1 MQQDRNNSRRPSS
14 SIQQNS
20 ARRQGKSRKAYDW
33 TQDRRPSNQNRRRT
47 QGYQEQ
53 TLDFSGGNVTFENH
67 SSGYA
72 DNSIQFPQQT
82 ARRPNNQNQSRR
94 QGQQRSQRPRQN
106 TTAYPTNGSRPR
118 NGQRPQNVQSARR
131 PQSGGRYRP
140 TEANLRSPARREG
153 RKKRRLTRAAV
164 RRRRAI
170 RRLTALALLL
180 CVIGVGVYLT
190 VTMLFKIN
198 TLEVAVDGE
207 VVQEVG
213 GYSSAEILQARGV
226 HAEENIFSFDPAE
239 KAAALEKQFPLLE
252 NIRVE
257 RDYPGTVVVRVTEAQ
272 PAWAMQTSSGWL
284 TLSGGLKILEKDSA
298 QPAGLP
304 TLYGGE
310 PVSAEPGEQ
319 LTFAAEPKAD
329 STPDSAADSSA
340 SGTVEEEADQR
351 LESLN
356 TLLAALDA
364 AGMSAD
370 VTRIEFADVDEMA
383 FLYQD
388 RISVW
393 LGTLNELEYKLKL
406 AKHVLLNEDGK
417 GCAATDTGKL
427 DFTHISMSST
437 RKFTF
442 AQGEPELP
450 SGYIVPEPVEETP
463 AEEGVTGETADGTA
477 DAPTQ
482 IILGK
487 GFEVAADAEH
497 FAFSIDGKHI
507 AIDGGNNP
515 ISGDNYNISRTA
527 SDKSLFELTNGASLK
542 LTHLDIYGNADAHLA
557 EVACIFVRA
566 SCKLTLGNGFELYSG
581 NGNESG
587 RQVHRR
593 CGPDPRVL

>member
-1 MQQDRNNSRRPSS
+1 MQQDRNNSRRPSN

-33 TQDRRPSNQNRRRT
+33 TQDRRPSNQTRRRT

-94 QGQQRSQRPRQN
+94 HGQQRSQRPRQN

-198 TLEVAVDGE
+198 TLQVAVDGE

-213 GYSSAEILQARGV
+213 GYSSAEILQALGV

-257 RDYPGTVVVRVTEAQ
+257 RDYPNTVVVRTNAATAVY
-272 PAWAMQTSSGWL
+272 AMQTSGGWL
-284 TLSGGLKILEKDSA
+284 SLSAGLKILDKDSA
-298 QPAGLP
+298 QPDLII
-304 TLYGGE
+304 LCGGE
-310 PVSAEPGEQ
+310 PVSTTPGTQLEFETEPSGASSGS
-319 LTFAAEPKAD
+319 AA
-329 STPDSAADSSA
+329 SDSAASS
-340 SGTVEEEADQR
+340 EAGPPTDKR

-356 TLLAALDA
+356 TLLTALDSSEL
-364 AGMSAD
+364 GAD
-370 VTRIEFADVDEMA
+370 VTRIEFEDPEQMA
-383 FLYQD
+383 FLYQG
-388 RISVW
+388 RISVL
-393 LGTLNELEYKLKL
+393 LGTLNELDYKLRL
-406 AKHVLLNEDGK
+406 AKYVLLNEDGK
-417 GCAATDTGKL
+417 GCSPTDTGML
-427 DFTHISMSST
+427 DLSHLSASSS
-437 RKFTF
+437 RKFRF
-442 AQGEPELP
+442 AQGEPTLP
-450 SGYIVPEPVEETP
+450 SGWTAPEEPAAPAEAEAESQPEEASGTEPDTEGAEAAP
-463 AEEGVTGETADGTA
+463 AEEPTA
-477 DAPTQ
+477 
-482 IILGK
+482 
-487 GFEVAADAEH
+487 AAAE
-497 FAFSIDGKHI
+497 
-507 AIDGGNNP
+507 
-515 ISGDNYNISRTA
+515 
-527 SDKSLFELTNGASLK
+527 
-542 LTHLDIYGNADAHLA
+542 
-557 EVACIFVRA
+557 
-566 SCKLTLGNGFELYSG
+566 
-581 NGNESG
+581 
-587 RQVHRR
+587 QQ
-593 CGPDPRVL
+593 

>member
-1 MQQDRNNSRRPSS
+1 MQQDRNKSRRPSS

-20 ARRQGKSRKAYDW
+20 ARRQGKPRKAYDW

-118 NGQRPQNVQSARR
+118 NGQRPQS
-131 PQSGGRYRP
+131 SGRYRP

-213 GYSSAEILQARGV
+213 GYSSAEILQALGV

-257 RDYPGTVVVRVTEAQ
+257 RDYPNTVVVRTNAAAAVY
-272 PAWAMQTSSGWL
+272 AMQTSGGWL
-284 TLSGGLKILEKDSA
+284 SLSAGLKILDQDSA
-298 QPAGLP
+298 QPDLII
-304 TLYGGE
+304 LCGGE
-310 PVSAEPGEQ
+310 PVSTTPGTQ
-319 LTFAAEPKAD
+319 LEFETGPSGPSSGSAA
-329 STPDSAADSSA
+329 SDSAASS
-340 SGTVEEEADQR
+340 EAGPPTDKR

-356 TLLAALDA
+356 TLLTALDSSEL
-364 AGMSAD
+364 GAD
-370 VTRIEFADVDEMA
+370 VTRIEFEDPEQMA
-383 FLYQD
+383 FLYQG
-388 RISVW
+388 RISVL
-393 LGTLNELEYKLKL
+393 LGTLNELDYKLRL
-406 AKHVLLNEDGK
+406 AKYVLLNEDGK
-417 GCAATDTGKL
+417 GCSPTDTGML
-427 DFTHISMSST
+427 DLSHLSASSS
-437 RKFTF
+437 RKFRF
-442 AQGEPELP
+442 AQGEPTLP
-450 SGYIVPEPVEETP
+450 SGWTAPEEPAAP
-463 AEEGVTGETADGTA
+463 AEAEAENQPEEVSGTEPDTEGAEAAPAEDPTA
-477 DAPTQ
+477 
-482 IILGK
+482 
-487 GFEVAADAEH
+487 AAAE
-497 FAFSIDGKHI
+497 
-507 AIDGGNNP
+507 
-515 ISGDNYNISRTA
+515 
-527 SDKSLFELTNGASLK
+527 
-542 LTHLDIYGNADAHLA
+542 
-557 EVACIFVRA
+557 
-566 SCKLTLGNGFELYSG
+566 
-581 NGNESG
+581 
-587 RQVHRR
+587 QQ
-593 CGPDPRVL
+593 

>member
-20 ARRQGKSRKAYDW
+20 ARRQGKPRKAYDW

-53 TLDFSGGNVTFENH
+53 TLDFSGGNVTFENR

-213 GYSSAEILQARGV
+213 GYSSAEILQALGV

-257 RDYPGTVVVRVTEAQ
+257 RDYPNTVVVRTNAATAVY
-272 PAWAMQTSSGWL
+272 AMQTSSGWL
-284 TLSGGLKILEKDSA
+284 SLSAGLKILDKDSA
-298 QPAGLP
+298 QPNLII
-304 TLYGGE
+304 LCGGE
-310 PVSAEPGEQ
+310 PVSTTPGTQ
-319 LTFAAEPKAD
+319 LEFETGPSGPSSGSAA
-329 STPDSAADSSA
+329 SDSAASS
-340 SGTVEEEADQR
+340 EAGPPTDKR
-351 LESLN
+351 IESLN
-356 TLLAALDA
+356 TLLTALDSSEL
-364 AGMSAD
+364 GAD
-370 VTRIEFADVDEMA
+370 VTRIEFEDPEQMA
-383 FLYQD
+383 FLYQG
-388 RISVW
+388 RISVL
-393 LGTLNELEYKLKL
+393 LGTLNELDYKLRL
-406 AKHVLLNEDGK
+406 AKYVLLNEDGK
-417 GCAATDTGKL
+417 GCSPTDTGML
-427 DFTHISMSST
+427 DLSHLSASSS
-437 RKFTF
+437 RKFRF
-442 AQGEPELP
+442 AQGEPTLP
-450 SGYIVPEPVEETP
+450 SGWTAPEEPAAP
-463 AEEGVTGETADGTA
+463 AEAEAENQPEEASGTEPNTEGAEAAPAEDPTA
-477 DAPTQ
+477 
-482 IILGK
+482 
-487 GFEVAADAEH
+487 AAAE
-497 FAFSIDGKHI
+497 
-507 AIDGGNNP
+507 
-515 ISGDNYNISRTA
+515 
-527 SDKSLFELTNGASLK
+527 
-542 LTHLDIYGNADAHLA
+542 
-557 EVACIFVRA
+557 
-566 SCKLTLGNGFELYSG
+566 
-581 NGNESG
+581 
-587 RQVHRR
+587 QQ
-593 CGPDPRVL
+593 

>member
-20 ARRQGKSRKAYDW
+20 AQRKEKPRKAYDW

-131 PQSGGRYRP
+131 PQSSGRYRP

-213 GYSSAEILQARGV
+213 GYSSAEILQALGV

-257 RDYPGTVVVRVTEAQ
+257 RDYPNTVVVRTNAAAAVY
-272 PAWAMQTSSGWL
+272 AMQTSGGWL
-284 TLSGGLKILEKDSA
+284 SLSAGLKILDKDSA
-298 QPAGLP
+298 QPDLII
-304 TLYGGE
+304 LCGGE
-310 PVSAEPGEQ
+310 PVSTTPGTQ
-319 LTFAAEPKAD
+319 LEFETGPSGPSSGSAA
-329 STPDSAADSSA
+329 SDSAASSEV
-340 SGTVEEEADQR
+340 GPPTDKR

-356 TLLAALDA
+356 TLLTALDSSEL
-364 AGMSAD
+364 GAD
-370 VTRIEFADVDEMA
+370 VTRIEFEDPEQMA
-383 FLYQD
+383 FLYQG
-388 RISVW
+388 RISVL
-393 LGTLNELEYKLKL
+393 LGTLNELDYKLRL
-406 AKHVLLNEDGK
+406 AKYVLLNEDGK
-417 GCAATDTGKL
+417 GCSPTDTGML
-427 DFTHISMSST
+427 DLSHLSASSS
-437 RKFTF
+437 RKFRF
-442 AQGEPELP
+442 AQGEPTLP
-450 SGYIVPEPVEETP
+450 SGWTAPEEPAAP
-463 AEEGVTGETADGTA
+463 AEAEAESQPEEVSGTEPDTEGAEAAPAEDPTA
-477 DAPTQ
+477 
-482 IILGK
+482 
-487 GFEVAADAEH
+487 AAAE
-497 FAFSIDGKHI
+497 
-507 AIDGGNNP
+507 
-515 ISGDNYNISRTA
+515 
-527 SDKSLFELTNGASLK
+527 
-542 LTHLDIYGNADAHLA
+542 
-557 EVACIFVRA
+557 
-566 SCKLTLGNGFELYSG
+566 
-581 NGNESG
+581 
-587 RQVHRR
+587 QQ
-593 CGPDPRVL
+593 

>member
-1 MQQDRNNSRRPSS
+1 MQQDRNKSRRPSS

-20 ARRQGKSRKAYDW
+20 AQRKGKPRKAYDW

-94 QGQQRSQRPRQN
+94 QGQQRSRRPRQN

-131 PQSGGRYRP
+131 PQNGGRYRP

-213 GYSSAEILQARGV
+213 GYSSAEILQALGV

-257 RDYPGTVVVRVTEAQ
+257 RDYPNTVVVRTNAATAVY
-272 PAWAMQTSSGWL
+272 AMQTSGGWL
-284 TLSGGLKILEKDSA
+284 SLSAGLKILDQDSA
-298 QPAGLP
+298 QPDLII
-304 TLYGGE
+304 LCGGE
-310 PVSAEPGEQ
+310 PVSATPGTQ
-319 LTFAAEPKAD
+319 LEFETGPSGPSSGSAA
-329 STPDSAADSSA
+329 SDSAASS
-340 SGTVEEEADQR
+340 EAGPPTDKR

-356 TLLAALDA
+356 TLLTALDSSEL
-364 AGMSAD
+364 GAD
-370 VTRIEFADVDEMA
+370 VTRIEFEDPEQMA
-383 FLYQD
+383 FLYQG
-388 RISVW
+388 RISVL
-393 LGTLNELEYKLKL
+393 LGTLNELDYKLRL
-406 AKHVLLNEDGK
+406 AKYVLLNEDGK
-417 GCAATDTGKL
+417 GCSPTDTGML
-427 DFTHISMSST
+427 DLSHLSASSS
-437 RKFTF
+437 RKFRF
-442 AQGEPELP
+442 AQGEPTLP
-450 SGYIVPEPVEETP
+450 SGWTAPEEPAAP
-463 AEEGVTGETADGTA
+463 AE
-477 DAPTQ
+477 
-482 IILGK
+482 
-487 GFEVAADAEH
+487 
-497 FAFSIDGKHI
+497 
-507 AIDGGNNP
+507 
-515 ISGDNYNISRTA
+515 
-527 SDKSLFELTNGASLK
+527 
-542 LTHLDIYGNADAHLA
+542 A
-557 EVACIFVRA
+557 EVENQPEEA
-566 SCKLTLGNGFELYSG
+566 SGTE
-581 NGNESG
+581 
-587 RQVHRR
+587 
-593 CGPDPRVL
+593 PDTEGAEAAPAEDPTAAAAEQQ

>member
-1 MQQDRNNSRRPSS
+1 MQQDRNNSRRTSS

-20 ARRQGKSRKAYDW
+20 AQRKGKPRKAYDW

-213 GYSSAEILQARGV
+213 GYSSAEILQALGV

-252 NIRVE
+252 NIQVE
-257 RDYPGTVVVRVTEAQ
+257 RDYPNTVVVRTNAATAVY
-272 PAWAMQTSSGWL
+272 AMQTSGGWL
-284 TLSGGLKILEKDSA
+284 SLSAGLKILDQDSA
-298 QPAGLP
+298 QPDLIV
-304 TLYGGE
+304 LCGGE
-310 PVSAEPGEQ
+310 PVSTTPGTQ
-319 LTFAAEPKAD
+319 LEFETGPSGPSSGSAA
-329 STPDSAADSSA
+329 SDSAASS
-340 SGTVEEEADQR
+340 EAGPPTDKR

-356 TLLAALDA
+356 TLLTALDSSEL
-364 AGMSAD
+364 GAD
-370 VTRIEFADVDEMA
+370 VTRIEFEDPEQMA
-383 FLYQD
+383 FLYQG
-388 RISVW
+388 RISVL
-393 LGTLNELEYKLKL
+393 LGTLNELDYKLRL
-406 AKHVLLNEDGK
+406 AKYVLLNEDGK
-417 GCAATDTGKL
+417 GCSPTDTGML
-427 DFTHISMSST
+427 DLSHLSASSS
-437 RKFTF
+437 RKFRF
-442 AQGEPELP
+442 AQGEPTLP
-450 SGYIVPEPVEETP
+450 SGWTAPEEPAAP
-463 AEEGVTGETADGTA
+463 AEIEAESQPEEVSGTEPDTEGAEAAPAEDPTA
-477 DAPTQ
+477 
-482 IILGK
+482 
-487 GFEVAADAEH
+487 AAAE
-497 FAFSIDGKHI
+497 
-507 AIDGGNNP
+507 
-515 ISGDNYNISRTA
+515 
-527 SDKSLFELTNGASLK
+527 
-542 LTHLDIYGNADAHLA
+542 
-557 EVACIFVRA
+557 
-566 SCKLTLGNGFELYSG
+566 
-581 NGNESG
+581 
-587 RQVHRR
+587 QQ
-593 CGPDPRVL
+593 

>member
-1 MQQDRNNSRRPSS
+1 MQQDRNKSRRPSS

-20 ARRQGKSRKAYDW
+20 AQRKGKPRKAYDW
-33 TQDRRPSNQNRRRT
+33 TQDRRPSNQDRRRT

-82 ARRPNNQNQSRR
+82 ARRPNNQNQSCR

-213 GYSSAEILQARGV
+213 GYSSAEILQALGV

-257 RDYPGTVVVRVTEAQ
+257 RDYPNTVVVRTNAATAVY
-272 PAWAMQTSSGWL
+272 AMQTSSGWL
-284 TLSGGLKILEKDSA
+284 SLSAGLKILDQDSA
-298 QPAGLP
+298 QPDLII
-304 TLYGGE
+304 LCGGE
-310 PVSAEPGEQ
+310 PVSTTPGTQ
-319 LTFAAEPKAD
+319 LEFETGPSGPSSGSAA
-329 STPDSAADSSA
+329 SDSAASS
-340 SGTVEEEADQR
+340 EAGPPMDKR

-356 TLLAALDA
+356 TLLTALDSSEL
-364 AGMSAD
+364 GAD
-370 VTRIEFADVDEMA
+370 VTRIEFEDPEQMA
-383 FLYQD
+383 FLYQG
-388 RISVW
+388 RISVL
-393 LGTLNELEYKLKL
+393 LGTLNELDYKLRL
-406 AKHVLLNEDGK
+406 AKYVLLNEDGK
-417 GCAATDTGKL
+417 GCSPTDTGML
-427 DFTHISMSST
+427 DLSHLSASSS
-437 RKFTF
+437 RKFRF
-442 AQGEPELP
+442 AQGEPTLP
-450 SGYIVPEPVEETP
+450 SGWTAPEEPAAP
-463 AEEGVTGETADGTA
+463 AEAEAENQPEEAPGTEPDTEGAEAAPAEDPTA
-477 DAPTQ
+477 
-482 IILGK
+482 
-487 GFEVAADAEH
+487 AAAE
-497 FAFSIDGKHI
+497 
-507 AIDGGNNP
+507 
-515 ISGDNYNISRTA
+515 
-527 SDKSLFELTNGASLK
+527 
-542 LTHLDIYGNADAHLA
+542 
-557 EVACIFVRA
+557 
-566 SCKLTLGNGFELYSG
+566 
-581 NGNESG
+581 
-587 RQVHRR
+587 QQ
-593 CGPDPRVL
+593 

>member
-1 MQQDRNNSRRPSS
+1 MQQDRNKSRRPSS
-14 SIQQNS
+14 SIRQNS
-20 ARRQGKSRKAYDW
+20 ARRQGKPRKAYDW
-33 TQDRRPSNQNRRRT
+33 TQDRRPSNQDRRRT

-118 NGQRPQNVQSARR
+118 NGQRPQNVQSTRR

-198 TLEVAVDGE
+198 TLEVTVDGE

-213 GYSSAEILQARGV
+213 GYSSAEILQALGV

-257 RDYPGTVVVRVTEAQ
+257 RDYPNTVVVRTNAAAAVY
-272 PAWAMQTSSGWL
+272 AMQTSGGWL
-284 TLSGGLKILEKDSA
+284 SLSAGLKILDKDSA
-298 QPAGLP
+298 QPDLII
-304 TLYGGE
+304 LCGGE
-310 PVSAEPGEQ
+310 PVSTTPGTQ
-319 LTFAAEPKAD
+319 LEFETGPSGPSSGSAA
-329 STPDSAADSSA
+329 SDSAASS
-340 SGTVEEEADQR
+340 EAGPPTDKR

-356 TLLAALDA
+356 TLLTALDSSEL
-364 AGMSAD
+364 GAD
-370 VTRIEFADVDEMA
+370 VTRIEFEDPEQMA
-383 FLYQD
+383 FLYQG
-388 RISVW
+388 RISVL
-393 LGTLNELEYKLKL
+393 LGTLNELDYKLRL
-406 AKHVLLNEDGK
+406 AKYVLLNEDGK
-417 GCAATDTGKL
+417 GCSPTDTGML
-427 DFTHISMSST
+427 DLSHLSASSS
-437 RKFTF
+437 RKFRF
-442 AQGEPELP
+442 AQGEPTLP
-450 SGYIVPEPVEETP
+450 SGWTAPEEPAAP
-463 AEEGVTGETADGTA
+463 AEAEAESQPEEAPGTEPDTEGAEAAPAEDPTA
-477 DAPTQ
+477 
-482 IILGK
+482 
-487 GFEVAADAEH
+487 AAAE
-497 FAFSIDGKHI
+497 
-507 AIDGGNNP
+507 
-515 ISGDNYNISRTA
+515 
-527 SDKSLFELTNGASLK
+527 
-542 LTHLDIYGNADAHLA
+542 
-557 EVACIFVRA
+557 
-566 SCKLTLGNGFELYSG
+566 
-581 NGNESG
+581 
-587 RQVHRR
+587 QQ
-593 CGPDPRVL
+593 

>member
-1 MQQDRNNSRRPSS
+1 MQQDRNKSRRPSS

-33 TQDRRPSNQNRRRT
+33 TQDRRPSNQDRRRT

-82 ARRPNNQNQSRR
+82 ARRPDNQNQSRR

-106 TTAYPTNGSRPR
+106 MTAYPTNGSRPR
-118 NGQRPQNVQSARR
+118 NGQRPQNVQSTRR

-213 GYSSAEILQARGV
+213 GYSSAEILQALGV

-257 RDYPGTVVVRVTEAQ
+257 RDYPNTVVVRTNAATAVY
-272 PAWAMQTSSGWL
+272 AMQTSGGWL
-284 TLSGGLKILEKDSA
+284 SLSAGLKILDKDSA
-298 QPAGLP
+298 QPDLII
-304 TLYGGE
+304 LCGGE
-310 PVSAEPGEQ
+310 PVSTTPGTQ
-319 LTFAAEPKAD
+319 LEFETGPSGPSSGSAA
-329 STPDSAADSSA
+329 SDSAASS
-340 SGTVEEEADQR
+340 EAGPPTDKR

-356 TLLAALDA
+356 TLLTALDSSEL
-364 AGMSAD
+364 GAD
-370 VTRIEFADVDEMA
+370 VTRIEFEDPEQMA
-383 FLYQD
+383 FLYQG
-388 RISVW
+388 RISVL
-393 LGTLNELEYKLKL
+393 LGTLNELDYKLRL
-406 AKHVLLNEDGK
+406 AKYVLLNEDGK
-417 GCAATDTGKL
+417 GCSPTDTGML
-427 DFTHISMSST
+427 DLSHLSASSS
-437 RKFTF
+437 RKFRF
-442 AQGEPELP
+442 AQGEPTLP
-450 SGYIVPEPVEETP
+450 SGWTAPEEPAAP
-463 AEEGVTGETADGTA
+463 AE
-477 DAPTQ
+477 
-482 IILGK
+482 
-487 GFEVAADAEH
+487 AE
-497 FAFSIDGKHI
+497 AESQ
-507 AIDGGNNP
+507 P
-515 ISGDNYNISRTA
+515 EEA
-527 SDKSLFELTNGASLK
+527 SDTEPDTEGAE
-542 LTHLDIYGNADAHLA
+542 AAPA
-557 EVACIFVRA
+557 E
-566 SCKLTLGNGFELYSG
+566 
-581 NGNESG
+581 
-587 RQVHRR
+587 
-593 CGPDPRVL
+593 DPTAAAAEQQ

>member
-1 MQQDRNNSRRPSS
+1 MPQNDRNSRNRKRRRAYDQARDDRRGGQSTQRRSSAGVGSDLGYSGYAGYSSGGHPITNPNYDPDAPRPSRYTERTVNYGSYPDNSITFPTGGRSSQSGAQRPRSGQNGQRRTSGGNQRNRRPS
-14 SIQQNS
+14 
-20 ARRQGKSRKAYDW
+20 GG
-33 TQDRRPSNQNRRRT
+33 QNR
-47 QGYQEQ
+47 
-53 TLDFSGGNVTFENH
+53 N
-67 SSGYA
+67 A
-72 DNSIQFPQQT
+72 
-82 ARRPNNQNQSRR
+82 
-94 QGQQRSQRPRQN
+94 QR
-106 TTAYPTNGSRPR
+106 
-118 NGQRPQNVQSARR
+118 RPQNARR
-131 PQSGGRYRP
+131 DPV
-140 TEANLRSPARREG
+140 RREG
-153 RKKRRLTRAAV
+153 RKKRKLTRAAI
-164 RRRRAI
+164 RRRRLM
-170 RRLTALALLL
+170 RRLTALVMLL
-180 CVIGVGVYLT
+180 CVIGAGVYLT
-190 VTMLFKIN
+190 VTMLFKISSIQVQ
-198 TLEVAVDGE
+198 TADGVA
-207 VVQEVG
+207 QEAG
-213 GYSSAEILQARGV
+213 GYTSDQILQALDV
-226 HAEENIFSFDPAE
+226 HPEENIFSFDPGS
-239 KAAALEKQFPLLE
+239 KAAALEKVFPMLE
-252 NIRVE
+252 DIRVE
-257 RDYPGTVVVRVTEAQ
+257 RDYPGTVVVRVTEAR

-329 STPDSAADSSA
+329 STPDSIPDSTPDSA

-450 SGYIVPEPVEETP
+450 SGFIVPEPVGETP
-463 AEEGVTGETADGTA
+463 AEEGVTGEMAEGTATDGTA
-477 DAPTQ
+477 PAE
-482 IILGK
+482 G
-487 GFEVAADAEH
+487 EAAADAAAETPTD
-497 FAFSIDGKHI
+497 AAAAPAGPE
-507 AIDGGNNP
+507 AGP
-515 ISGDNYNISRTA
+515 TAQPTPAVETTPAAGDANQTQ
-527 SDKSLFELTNGASLK
+527 T
-542 LTHLDIYGNADAHLA
+542 T
-557 EVACIFVRA
+557 
-566 SCKLTLGNGFELYSG
+566 
-581 NGNESG
+581 
-587 RQVHRR
+587 Q
-593 CGPDPRVL
+593 

>member
-1 MQQDRNNSRRPSS
+1 MQQDRNKSRRPSS
-14 SIQQNS
+14 SIRQNS
-20 ARRQGKSRKAYDW
+20 ARRQGKPRKAYDW
-33 TQDRRPSNQNRRRT
+33 TQDRRPSNQDRRRT

-213 GYSSAEILQARGV
+213 GYSSAKILQALGV

-257 RDYPGTVVVRVTEAQ
+257 RDYPNTVVVRTNAAAAVY
-272 PAWAMQTSSGWL
+272 AMQTSGGWL
-284 TLSGGLKILEKDSA
+284 SLSAGLKILDKDSA
-298 QPAGLP
+298 QPDLII
-304 TLYGGE
+304 LCGGE
-310 PVSAEPGEQ
+310 PVSTTPGTQ
-319 LTFAAEPKAD
+319 LEFETGPSGPSSGSAV
-329 STPDSAADSSA
+329 SDSAASS
-340 SGTVEEEADQR
+340 EAGPPTDKR

-356 TLLAALDA
+356 TLLTALDSSEL
-364 AGMSAD
+364 GAD
-370 VTRIEFADVDEMA
+370 VTRIEFEDPEQMA
-383 FLYQD
+383 FLYQG
-388 RISVW
+388 RISVL
-393 LGTLNELEYKLKL
+393 LGTLNELDYKLRL
-406 AKHVLLNEDGK
+406 AKYVLLNEDGK
-417 GCAATDTGKL
+417 GCSPTDTGML
-427 DFTHISMSST
+427 DLSHLSASSS
-437 RKFTF
+437 RKFRF
-442 AQGEPELP
+442 AQGEPTLP
-450 SGYIVPEPVEETP
+450 SGWTAPEEPAAP
-463 AEEGVTGETADGTA
+463 AEAEAGSQPEEASGTEPDTEGAEAAPAEDPTA
-477 DAPTQ
+477 
-482 IILGK
+482 
-487 GFEVAADAEH
+487 AAAE
-497 FAFSIDGKHI
+497 
-507 AIDGGNNP
+507 
-515 ISGDNYNISRTA
+515 
-527 SDKSLFELTNGASLK
+527 
-542 LTHLDIYGNADAHLA
+542 
-557 EVACIFVRA
+557 
-566 SCKLTLGNGFELYSG
+566 
-581 NGNESG
+581 
-587 RQVHRR
+587 QQ
-593 CGPDPRVL
+593 

>member
-213 GYSSAEILQARGV
+213 GYSSAEILQALGV

-257 RDYPGTVVVRVTEAQ
+257 RDYPNTVVVRTNAATAVY
-272 PAWAMQTSSGWL
+272 AMQTSSGWL
-284 TLSGGLKILEKDSA
+284 SLSAGLKILDKDSA
-298 QPAGLP
+298 QPDLII
-304 TLYGGE
+304 LCGGE
-310 PVSAEPGEQ
+310 PVSTTPGTQ
-319 LTFAAEPKAD
+319 LEFETGPSGPSSGSAA
-329 STPDSAADSSA
+329 SDSAASS
-340 SGTVEEEADQR
+340 EAGPPTDKR

-356 TLLAALDA
+356 TLLTALDSSDL
-364 AGMSAD
+364 GAD
-370 VTRIEFADVDEMA
+370 VTRIEFEDPEQMA
-383 FLYQD
+383 FLYQG
-388 RISVW
+388 RISVL
-393 LGTLNELEYKLKL
+393 LGTLNELDYKLRL
-406 AKHVLLNEDGK
+406 AKYVLLNEDGK
-417 GCAATDTGKL
+417 GCSPTDTGML
-427 DFTHISMSST
+427 DLSHLSASSS
-437 RKFTF
+437 RKFRF
-442 AQGEPELP
+442 AQGEPTLP
-450 SGYIVPEPVEETP
+450 SGWTAPEEPAAP
-463 AEEGVTGETADGTA
+463 AEAEAENQPEEVSGTEPDTEGAEAAPAEDPTA
-477 DAPTQ
+477 
-482 IILGK
+482 
-487 GFEVAADAEH
+487 AAAE
-497 FAFSIDGKHI
+497 
-507 AIDGGNNP
+507 
-515 ISGDNYNISRTA
+515 
-527 SDKSLFELTNGASLK
+527 
-542 LTHLDIYGNADAHLA
+542 
-557 EVACIFVRA
+557 
-566 SCKLTLGNGFELYSG
+566 
-581 NGNESG
+581 
-587 RQVHRR
+587 QQ
-593 CGPDPRVL
+593 

>member
-1 MQQDRNNSRRPSS
+1 MQQDRNKSRRPSS

-20 ARRQGKSRKAYDW
+20 TRRQGKPRKAYDW

-82 ARRPNNQNQSRR
+82 ARRPNNQSQSRR

-213 GYSSAEILQARGV
+213 GYSSAEILQALGV

-252 NIRVE
+252 NIQVE
-257 RDYPGTVVVRVTEAQ
+257 RDYPNTVVVRTNAATAVY
-272 PAWAMQTSSGWL
+272 AMQTSGGWL
-284 TLSGGLKILEKDSA
+284 SLSAGLKILDQDSA
-298 QPAGLP
+298 QPDLIV
-304 TLYGGE
+304 LCGGE
-310 PVSAEPGEQ
+310 PVSTTPGTQ
-319 LTFAAEPKAD
+319 LEFETGPSGPSSGSAA
-329 STPDSAADSSA
+329 SDSAASS
-340 SGTVEEEADQR
+340 EAGPPTDKR

-356 TLLAALDA
+356 TLLTALDSSEL
-364 AGMSAD
+364 GAD
-370 VTRIEFADVDEMA
+370 VTRIEFEDPEQMA
-383 FLYQD
+383 FLYQG
-388 RISVW
+388 RISVL
-393 LGTLNELEYKLKL
+393 LGTLNELDYKLRL
-406 AKHVLLNEDGK
+406 AKYVLLNEDGK
-417 GCAATDTGKL
+417 GCSPTDTGML
-427 DFTHISMSST
+427 DLSHLSASSS
-437 RKFTF
+437 RKFRF
-442 AQGEPELP
+442 AQGEPTLP
-450 SGYIVPEPVEETP
+450 SGWTAPEEPAAP
-463 AEEGVTGETADGTA
+463 AEAEAESQPEEAPGTELDTEGAEAAPAEDPTA
-477 DAPTQ
+477 
-482 IILGK
+482 
-487 GFEVAADAEH
+487 AAAE
-497 FAFSIDGKHI
+497 
-507 AIDGGNNP
+507 
-515 ISGDNYNISRTA
+515 
-527 SDKSLFELTNGASLK
+527 
-542 LTHLDIYGNADAHLA
+542 
-557 EVACIFVRA
+557 
-566 SCKLTLGNGFELYSG
+566 
-581 NGNESG
+581 
-587 RQVHRR
+587 QQ
-593 CGPDPRVL
+593 

>member
-1 MQQDRNNSRRPSS
+1 MQQDRNKSRRPSS

-20 ARRQGKSRKAYDW
+20 ARRQGKPRKAYDW
-33 TQDRRPSNQNRRRT
+33 T

-94 QGQQRSQRPRQN
+94 QGHQRSQRPRQN

-118 NGQRPQNVQSARR
+118 NGQRPQNAQSARR
-131 PQSGGRYRP
+131 PQSSGRYRP

-213 GYSSAEILQARGV
+213 GYSSAEILQALGV

-257 RDYPGTVVVRVTEAQ
+257 RDYPNTVVVRTNAATAVY
-272 PAWAMQTSSGWL
+272 AMQTSGGWL
-284 TLSGGLKILEKDSA
+284 SLSAGLKILDQDSA
-298 QPAGLP
+298 QPDLII
-304 TLYGGE
+304 LCGGE
-310 PVSAEPGEQ
+310 PVSATPGTQ
-319 LTFAAEPKAD
+319 LEFETGPSGPSSGSAA
-329 STPDSAADSSA
+329 SDSAASS
-340 SGTVEEEADQR
+340 EAGPPTDKR

-356 TLLAALDA
+356 TLLTALDSSEL
-364 AGMSAD
+364 GAD
-370 VTRIEFADVDEMA
+370 VTRIEFEDPEQMA
-383 FLYQD
+383 FLYQG
-388 RISVW
+388 RISVL
-393 LGTLNELEYKLKL
+393 LGTLNELDYKLRL
-406 AKHVLLNEDGK
+406 AKYVLLNEGGK
-417 GCAATDTGKL
+417 GCSPTDTGML
-427 DFTHISMSST
+427 DLSHLSASSS
-437 RKFTF
+437 RKFRF
-442 AQGEPELP
+442 AQGEPTLP
-450 SGYIVPEPVEETP
+450 SGWTAPEEPAAP
-463 AEEGVTGETADGTA
+463 AEAEAESQPEEASGTEPDTEGAEAAPAEDPTA
-477 DAPTQ
+477 
-482 IILGK
+482 
-487 GFEVAADAEH
+487 AAAE
-497 FAFSIDGKHI
+497 
-507 AIDGGNNP
+507 
-515 ISGDNYNISRTA
+515 
-527 SDKSLFELTNGASLK
+527 
-542 LTHLDIYGNADAHLA
+542 
-557 EVACIFVRA
+557 
-566 SCKLTLGNGFELYSG
+566 
-581 NGNESG
+581 
-587 RQVHRR
+587 QQ
-593 CGPDPRVL
+593 

>member
-1 MQQDRNNSRRPSS
+1 MQQDRNKSRRPSS

-20 ARRQGKSRKAYDW
+20 ARRQGKPRKAYDW
-33 TQDRRPSNQNRRRT
+33 TQDRRPSNQDRRRT

-82 ARRPNNQNQSRR
+82 ARRPNNQNRSRR

-118 NGQRPQNVQSARR
+118 NGQRPQSARR

-213 GYSSAEILQARGV
+213 GYSSAEILQALGV

-257 RDYPGTVVVRVTEAQ
+257 RDYPNTVVVRTNAATAVY
-272 PAWAMQTSSGWL
+272 AMQTSGGWL
-284 TLSGGLKILEKDSA
+284 SLSAGLKILDQDSA
-298 QPAGLP
+298 QPDLII
-304 TLYGGE
+304 LCGGE
-310 PVSAEPGEQ
+310 PVSTTPGTQ
-319 LTFAAEPKAD
+319 LEFETGPSGPSSGSAA
-329 STPDSAADSSA
+329 SDSAASS
-340 SGTVEEEADQR
+340 EAGPPTDKR

-356 TLLAALDA
+356 TLLTALDSSEL
-364 AGMSAD
+364 GAD
-370 VTRIEFADVDEMA
+370 VTRIEFEDPEQMA
-383 FLYQD
+383 FLYQG
-388 RISVW
+388 RISVL
-393 LGTLNELEYKLKL
+393 LGTLNELDYKLRL
-406 AKHVLLNEDGK
+406 AKYVLLNEDGK
-417 GCAATDTGKL
+417 GCSPTDTGML
-427 DFTHISMSST
+427 DLSHLSASSS
-437 RKFTF
+437 RKFRF
-442 AQGEPELP
+442 AQGEPTLP
-450 SGYIVPEPVEETP
+450 SGWTAPEEPAAP
-463 AEEGVTGETADGTA
+463 AEAEAESQPEEVSGTEPDTEGAEAAPAEDPTA
-477 DAPTQ
+477 
-482 IILGK
+482 
-487 GFEVAADAEH
+487 AAAE
-497 FAFSIDGKHI
+497 
-507 AIDGGNNP
+507 
-515 ISGDNYNISRTA
+515 
-527 SDKSLFELTNGASLK
+527 
-542 LTHLDIYGNADAHLA
+542 
-557 EVACIFVRA
+557 
-566 SCKLTLGNGFELYSG
+566 
-581 NGNESG
+581 
-587 RQVHRR
+587 QQ
-593 CGPDPRVL
+593 

>member
-1 MQQDRNNSRRPSS
+1 MQQDRNKSRRPSS

-20 ARRQGKSRKAYDW
+20 ARRQGKPRKAYDW

-118 NGQRPQNVQSARR
+118 NGQRPQS
-131 PQSGGRYRP
+131 SGRYRP

-213 GYSSAEILQARGV
+213 GYSSAEILQALGV

-257 RDYPGTVVVRVTEAQ
+257 RDYPNTVVVRTNAATAVY
-272 PAWAMQTSSGWL
+272 AMQTSGGWL
-284 TLSGGLKILEKDSA
+284 SLSAGLKILDQDSA
-298 QPAGLP
+298 QPDLII
-304 TLYGGE
+304 LCGGE
-310 PVSAEPGEQ
+310 PVSTTPGTQ
-319 LTFAAEPKAD
+319 LEFETGPSGPSSGSAA
-329 STPDSAADSSA
+329 SDSAASS
-340 SGTVEEEADQR
+340 EAGPPTDKR

-356 TLLAALDA
+356 TLLTALDSSEL
-364 AGMSAD
+364 GAD
-370 VTRIEFADVDEMA
+370 VTRIEFEDPEQMA
-383 FLYQD
+383 FLYQG
-388 RISVW
+388 RISVL
-393 LGTLNELEYKLKL
+393 LGTLNELDYKLRL
-406 AKHVLLNEDGK
+406 AKYVLLNEDGK
-417 GCAATDTGKL
+417 GCSPTDTGML
-427 DFTHISMSST
+427 DLSHLSASSS
-437 RKFTF
+437 RKFRF
-442 AQGEPELP
+442 AQGEPTLP
-450 SGYIVPEPVEETP
+450 SGWTAPEEPAAP
-463 AEEGVTGETADGTA
+463 AEAEAESQPEEAPGTELDTEGAEAAPAEDPTA
-477 DAPTQ
+477 
-482 IILGK
+482 
-487 GFEVAADAEH
+487 AAAE
-497 FAFSIDGKHI
+497 
-507 AIDGGNNP
+507 
-515 ISGDNYNISRTA
+515 
-527 SDKSLFELTNGASLK
+527 
-542 LTHLDIYGNADAHLA
+542 
-557 EVACIFVRA
+557 
-566 SCKLTLGNGFELYSG
+566 
-581 NGNESG
+581 
-587 RQVHRR
+587 QQ
-593 CGPDPRVL
+593 

>member
-1 MQQDRNNSRRPSS
+1 MQQDRNKSRRPSS
-14 SIQQNS
+14 SIRQNS
-20 ARRQGKSRKAYDW
+20 ARRQGKPRKAYDW
-33 TQDRRPSNQNRRRT
+33 TQDRRPSNQDRRRT

-82 ARRPNNQNQSRR
+82 ARRPNNQSQSRR

-213 GYSSAEILQARGV
+213 GYSSAEILQALGV

-257 RDYPGTVVVRVTEAQ
+257 RDYPNTVVVRTNAAAAVY
-272 PAWAMQTSSGWL
+272 AMQTSGGWL
-284 TLSGGLKILEKDSA
+284 SLSAGLKILDKDSA
-298 QPAGLP
+298 QPDLII
-304 TLYGGE
+304 LCGGE
-310 PVSAEPGEQ
+310 PVSTTPGTQ
-319 LTFAAEPKAD
+319 LEFETGPSGPSSGSAA
-329 STPDSAADSSA
+329 SDSAASS
-340 SGTVEEEADQR
+340 EAGPPTDKR

-356 TLLAALDA
+356 TLLTALDSSEL
-364 AGMSAD
+364 GAD
-370 VTRIEFADVDEMA
+370 VTRIEFEDPEQMA
-383 FLYQD
+383 FLYQG
-388 RISVW
+388 RISVL
-393 LGTLNELEYKLKL
+393 LGTLNELDYKLRL
-406 AKHVLLNEDGK
+406 AKYVLLNEDGK
-417 GCAATDTGKL
+417 GCSPTDTGML
-427 DFTHISMSST
+427 DLSHLSASSS
-437 RKFTF
+437 RKFRF
-442 AQGEPELP
+442 AQGEPTLP
-450 SGYIVPEPVEETP
+450 SGWTAPEEPAAP
-463 AEEGVTGETADGTA
+463 AEAESQPEEAPGTEPDTEGAEAAPAEDPTA
-477 DAPTQ
+477 
-482 IILGK
+482 
-487 GFEVAADAEH
+487 AAAE
-497 FAFSIDGKHI
+497 
-507 AIDGGNNP
+507 
-515 ISGDNYNISRTA
+515 
-527 SDKSLFELTNGASLK
+527 
-542 LTHLDIYGNADAHLA
+542 
-557 EVACIFVRA
+557 
-566 SCKLTLGNGFELYSG
+566 
-581 NGNESG
+581 
-587 RQVHRR
+587 QQ
-593 CGPDPRVL
+593 

>member
-1 MQQDRNNSRRPSS
+1 MQQDRNKSRRPSS

-20 ARRQGKSRKAYDW
+20 AQRKGKPRKAYDW

-72 DNSIQFPQQT
+72 DNSIRFPQQT

-153 RKKRRLTRAAV
+153 RKKRRLTRAAI

-213 GYSSAEILQARGV
+213 GYSSAEILQVLGV

-257 RDYPGTVVVRVTEAQ
+257 RDYPNTVVVRTNAATAVY
-272 PAWAMQTSSGWL
+272 AMQTSGGWL
-284 TLSGGLKILEKDSA
+284 SLSAGLKILDKDSA
-298 QPAGLP
+298 QPDLII
-304 TLYGGE
+304 LCGGE
-310 PVSAEPGEQ
+310 PVSTTPGTQ
-319 LTFAAEPKAD
+319 LEFETGASGPSSGSAA
-329 STPDSAADSSA
+329 SDSAASS
-340 SGTVEEEADQR
+340 EAGPPTDKR

-356 TLLAALDA
+356 TLLTALDSSEL
-364 AGMSAD
+364 GAD
-370 VTRIEFADVDEMA
+370 VTRIEFEDPEQMA
-383 FLYQD
+383 FLYQG
-388 RISVW
+388 RISVL
-393 LGTLNELEYKLKL
+393 LGTLNELDYKLRL
-406 AKHVLLNEDGK
+406 AKYVLLNEDGK
-417 GCAATDTGKL
+417 GCSPTDTGML
-427 DFTHISMSST
+427 DLSHLSASSS
-437 RKFTF
+437 RKFRF
-442 AQGEPELP
+442 AQGEPTLP
-450 SGYIVPEPVEETP
+450 SGWTAPEEPAAP
-463 AEEGVTGETADGTA
+463 AEAEAESQPEEASGTEPDTEGAEAAPAEDPTA
-477 DAPTQ
+477 
-482 IILGK
+482 
-487 GFEVAADAEH
+487 AAAE
-497 FAFSIDGKHI
+497 
-507 AIDGGNNP
+507 
-515 ISGDNYNISRTA
+515 
-527 SDKSLFELTNGASLK
+527 
-542 LTHLDIYGNADAHLA
+542 
-557 EVACIFVRA
+557 
-566 SCKLTLGNGFELYSG
+566 
-581 NGNESG
+581 
-587 RQVHRR
+587 QQ
-593 CGPDPRVL
+593 

>member
-131 PQSGGRYRP
+131 PQSSGRYRP

-213 GYSSAEILQARGV
+213 GYSSAEILQALGV

-257 RDYPGTVVVRVTEAQ
+257 RDYPNTVVVRTNAATAVY
-272 PAWAMQTSSGWL
+272 AMQTSGGWL
-284 TLSGGLKILEKDSA
+284 SLSAGLKILDKDSA
-298 QPAGLP
+298 QPDLII
-304 TLYGGE
+304 LCGGE
-310 PVSAEPGEQ
+310 PVSTTPGTQLEFETEPSGASSGS
-319 LTFAAEPKAD
+319 AA
-329 STPDSAADSSA
+329 SDSAASS
-340 SGTVEEEADQR
+340 EAGPPTDKR

-356 TLLAALDA
+356 TLLTALDSSEL
-364 AGMSAD
+364 GAD
-370 VTRIEFADVDEMA
+370 VTRIEFEDPEQMA
-383 FLYQD
+383 FLYQG
-388 RISVW
+388 RISVL
-393 LGTLNELEYKLKL
+393 LGTLNELDYKLRL
-406 AKHVLLNEDGK
+406 AKYVLLNEDGK
-417 GCAATDTGKL
+417 GCSPTDTGML
-427 DFTHISMSST
+427 DLSHLSASSS
-437 RKFTF
+437 RKFRF
-442 AQGEPELP
+442 AQGEPTLP
-450 SGYIVPEPVEETP
+450 SGWTAPEEFAAP
-463 AEEGVTGETADGTA
+463 AEAEAESQPEEASGTEPDTEGAEAAPAEDPTA
-477 DAPTQ
+477 
-482 IILGK
+482 
-487 GFEVAADAEH
+487 AAAE
-497 FAFSIDGKHI
+497 
-507 AIDGGNNP
+507 
-515 ISGDNYNISRTA
+515 
-527 SDKSLFELTNGASLK
+527 
-542 LTHLDIYGNADAHLA
+542 
-557 EVACIFVRA
+557 
-566 SCKLTLGNGFELYSG
+566 
-581 NGNESG
+581 
-587 RQVHRR
+587 QQ
-593 CGPDPRVL
+593 

>member
-1 MQQDRNNSRRPSS
+1 MQQDRNKSRRPSS

-20 ARRQGKSRKAYDW
+20 AQRKGKPRKAYDW

-213 GYSSAEILQARGV
+213 GYSSAEILQALGV

-257 RDYPGTVVVRVTEAQ
+257 RDYPNTVVVRTNAATAVY
-272 PAWAMQTSSGWL
+272 AMQTSSGWL
-284 TLSGGLKILEKDSA
+284 SLSAGLKILDKDSA
-298 QPAGLP
+298 QPDLII
-304 TLYGGE
+304 LCGGE
-310 PVSAEPGEQ
+310 PVSTTPGTQ
-319 LTFAAEPKAD
+319 LEFETGPSGASSGSAA
-329 STPDSAADSSA
+329 SDSAASS
-340 SGTVEEEADQR
+340 EAGPPTDKR

-356 TLLAALDA
+356 TLLTALDSSEL
-364 AGMSAD
+364 GAD
-370 VTRIEFADVDEMA
+370 VTRIEFEDPEQMA
-383 FLYQD
+383 FLYQG
-388 RISVW
+388 RISVL
-393 LGTLNELEYKLKL
+393 LGTLNELDYKLRL
-406 AKHVLLNEDGK
+406 AKYVLLNEDGK
-417 GCAATDTGKL
+417 GCSPTDTGML
-427 DFTHISMSST
+427 DLSHLSASSS
-437 RKFTF
+437 RKFRF
-442 AQGEPELP
+442 AQGEPTLP
-450 SGYIVPEPVEETP
+450 SGWTAPEEPAAP
-463 AEEGVTGETADGTA
+463 AEAGAENQPEEAPGTEPDTEGAEAAPAEDPTA
-477 DAPTQ
+477 
-482 IILGK
+482 
-487 GFEVAADAEH
+487 AAAE
-497 FAFSIDGKHI
+497 
-507 AIDGGNNP
+507 
-515 ISGDNYNISRTA
+515 
-527 SDKSLFELTNGASLK
+527 
-542 LTHLDIYGNADAHLA
+542 
-557 EVACIFVRA
+557 
-566 SCKLTLGNGFELYSG
+566 
-581 NGNESG
+581 
-587 RQVHRR
+587 QQ
-593 CGPDPRVL
+593 

>member
-1 MQQDRNNSRRPSS
+1 MQQDRNKSRRPSS

-20 ARRQGKSRKAYDW
+20 ARRQGKPRKAYDW

-118 NGQRPQNVQSARR
+118 NGQRPQS
-131 PQSGGRYRP
+131 SGRYRP

-213 GYSSAEILQARGV
+213 GYSSAEILQALGV

-252 NIRVE
+252 NIQVE
-257 RDYPGTVVVRVTEAQ
+257 RDYPNTVVVRTNAATAVY
-272 PAWAMQTSSGWL
+272 AMQTSGGWL
-284 TLSGGLKILEKDSA
+284 SLSAGLKILDQDSA
-298 QPAGLP
+298 QPDLII
-304 TLYGGE
+304 LCGGE
-310 PVSAEPGEQ
+310 PVSTTPGTQ
-319 LTFAAEPKAD
+319 LEFETGPSGPSSGSAVSD
-329 STPDSAADSSA
+329 STASS
-340 SGTVEEEADQR
+340 EAGPPTDKR

-356 TLLAALDA
+356 TLLTALDSSEL
-364 AGMSAD
+364 GAD
-370 VTRIEFADVDEMA
+370 VTRIEFEDPEQMA
-383 FLYQD
+383 FLYQG
-388 RISVW
+388 RISVL
-393 LGTLNELEYKLKL
+393 LGTLNELDYKLRL
-406 AKHVLLNEDGK
+406 AKYVLLNEDGK
-417 GCAATDTGKL
+417 GCSPTDTGML
-427 DFTHISMSST
+427 DLSHLSASSS
-437 RKFTF
+437 RKFRF
-442 AQGEPELP
+442 AQGEPTLP
-450 SGYIVPEPVEETP
+450 SGWTAPEEPAAP
-463 AEEGVTGETADGTA
+463 AEAEAENQPEEASGTEADTEGAEAAPAEDPTA
-477 DAPTQ
+477 
-482 IILGK
+482 
-487 GFEVAADAEH
+487 AAAE
-497 FAFSIDGKHI
+497 
-507 AIDGGNNP
+507 
-515 ISGDNYNISRTA
+515 
-527 SDKSLFELTNGASLK
+527 
-542 LTHLDIYGNADAHLA
+542 
-557 EVACIFVRA
+557 
-566 SCKLTLGNGFELYSG
+566 
-581 NGNESG
+581 
-587 RQVHRR
+587 QQ
-593 CGPDPRVL
+593 

>member
-1 MQQDRNNSRRPSS
+1 MQQDRNKSRRPSS

-20 ARRQGKSRKAYDW
+20 ARRQGKPRKAYDW
-33 TQDRRPSNQNRRRT
+33 T

-213 GYSSAEILQARGV
+213 GYSSAEILQALGV

-257 RDYPGTVVVRVTEAQ
+257 RDYPNTVVVRTNAATAVY
-272 PAWAMQTSSGWL
+272 AMQTSSGWL
-284 TLSGGLKILEKDSA
+284 SLSAGLKILDKDSA
-298 QPAGLP
+298 QPDLII
-304 TLYGGE
+304 LCGGE
-310 PVSAEPGEQ
+310 PVSTMPGTQ
-319 LTFAAEPKAD
+319 LEFETGPSGASSGSAA
-329 STPDSAADSSA
+329 SDSAASS
-340 SGTVEEEADQR
+340 EAGPPTDKR

-356 TLLAALDA
+356 TLLTALDSSEL
-364 AGMSAD
+364 GAD
-370 VTRIEFADVDEMA
+370 VTRIEFEDPEQMA
-383 FLYQD
+383 FLYQG
-388 RISVW
+388 RISVL
-393 LGTLNELEYKLKL
+393 LGTLNELDYKLRL
-406 AKHVLLNEDGK
+406 AKYVLLNEDGK
-417 GCAATDTGKL
+417 GCSPTDTGML
-427 DFTHISMSST
+427 DLSHLSASSS
-437 RKFTF
+437 RKFRF
-442 AQGEPELP
+442 AQGEPTLP
-450 SGYIVPEPVEETP
+450 SGWTAPEEPAAP
-463 AEEGVTGETADGTA
+463 AEAEAENQPEEVSGTEPDTEGAEAAPAEDPTA
-477 DAPTQ
+477 
-482 IILGK
+482 
-487 GFEVAADAEH
+487 AAAE
-497 FAFSIDGKHI
+497 
-507 AIDGGNNP
+507 
-515 ISGDNYNISRTA
+515 
-527 SDKSLFELTNGASLK
+527 
-542 LTHLDIYGNADAHLA
+542 
-557 EVACIFVRA
+557 
-566 SCKLTLGNGFELYSG
+566 
-581 NGNESG
+581 
-587 RQVHRR
+587 QQ
-593 CGPDPRVL
+593 

>member
-1 MQQDRNNSRRPSS
+1 MQQDRNKSRRPSS

-20 ARRQGKSRKAYDW
+20 AQRKGKPRKAYDW
-33 TQDRRPSNQNRRRT
+33 TQDRRPSNQDRRRT

-53 TLDFSGGNVTFENH
+53 TLDFSGGNVTFENR

-213 GYSSAEILQARGV
+213 GYSSAEILQALGV

-257 RDYPGTVVVRVTEAQ
+257 RDYPNTVVVRTNAAAAVY
-272 PAWAMQTSSGWL
+272 AMQTSGGWL
-284 TLSGGLKILEKDSA
+284 SLSAGLKILDKDSA
-298 QPAGLP
+298 QPDLII
-304 TLYGGE
+304 LCGGE
-310 PVSAEPGEQ
+310 PVSTTPGTQ
-319 LTFAAEPKAD
+319 LEFETGPSGPSSGSAA
-329 STPDSAADSSA
+329 SDSAASS
-340 SGTVEEEADQR
+340 EAGPPTDKR

-356 TLLAALDA
+356 TLLTALDSSEL
-364 AGMSAD
+364 GAD
-370 VTRIEFADVDEMA
+370 VTRIEFEDPEQMA
-383 FLYQD
+383 FLYQG
-388 RISVW
+388 RISVL
-393 LGTLNELEYKLKL
+393 LGTLNELDYKLRL
-406 AKHVLLNEDGK
+406 AKYVLLNEDGK
-417 GCAATDTGKL
+417 GCSPTDTGML
-427 DFTHISMSST
+427 DLSHLSASSS
-437 RKFTF
+437 RKFRF
-442 AQGEPELP
+442 AQGEPTLP
-450 SGYIVPEPVEETP
+450 SGWTAPEEPAAP
-463 AEEGVTGETADGTA
+463 AEAEAENQPEEVSGTEPDTEGAEAAPAEDLTA
-477 DAPTQ
+477 
-482 IILGK
+482 
-487 GFEVAADAEH
+487 AAAE
-497 FAFSIDGKHI
+497 
-507 AIDGGNNP
+507 
-515 ISGDNYNISRTA
+515 
-527 SDKSLFELTNGASLK
+527 
-542 LTHLDIYGNADAHLA
+542 
-557 EVACIFVRA
+557 
-566 SCKLTLGNGFELYSG
+566 
-581 NGNESG
+581 
-587 RQVHRR
+587 QQ
-593 CGPDPRVL
+593 

>member
-1 MQQDRNNSRRPSS
+1 MQQDRNKSRRPSS

-20 ARRQGKSRKAYDW
+20 ARRQGKPRKAYDW

-118 NGQRPQNVQSARR
+118 NGQRPQS
-131 PQSGGRYRP
+131 SGRYRP

-153 RKKRRLTRAAV
+153 RKKRRLTRAAG

-213 GYSSAEILQARGV
+213 GYSSAEILQALGV

-252 NIRVE
+252 NIQVE
-257 RDYPGTVVVRVTEAQ
+257 RDYPNTVVVRTNAATAVY
-272 PAWAMQTSSGWL
+272 AMQTSGGWL
-284 TLSGGLKILEKDSA
+284 SLSAGLKILDQDSA
-298 QPAGLP
+298 QPDLII
-304 TLYGGE
+304 LCGGE
-310 PVSAEPGEQ
+310 PVSTTPGTQ
-319 LTFAAEPKAD
+319 LEFETGPSGPSSGSAVSD
-329 STPDSAADSSA
+329 STASS
-340 SGTVEEEADQR
+340 EAGPPTDKR

-356 TLLAALDA
+356 TLLTALDSSEL
-364 AGMSAD
+364 GAD
-370 VTRIEFADVDEMA
+370 VTRIEFEDPEQMA
-383 FLYQD
+383 FLYQG
-388 RISVW
+388 RISVL
-393 LGTLNELEYKLKL
+393 LGTLNELDYKLRL
-406 AKHVLLNEDGK
+406 AKYVLLNEDGK
-417 GCAATDTGKL
+417 GCSPTDTGML
-427 DFTHISMSST
+427 DLSHLSASSS
-437 RKFTF
+437 RKFRF
-442 AQGEPELP
+442 AQGEPTLP
-450 SGYIVPEPVEETP
+450 SGWTAPEEPAAP
-463 AEEGVTGETADGTA
+463 AEAEAENQPEEASGTEPDTEGAEAAPAEDPTA
-477 DAPTQ
+477 
-482 IILGK
+482 
-487 GFEVAADAEH
+487 AAAE
-497 FAFSIDGKHI
+497 
-507 AIDGGNNP
+507 
-515 ISGDNYNISRTA
+515 
-527 SDKSLFELTNGASLK
+527 
-542 LTHLDIYGNADAHLA
+542 
-557 EVACIFVRA
+557 
-566 SCKLTLGNGFELYSG
+566 
-581 NGNESG
+581 
-587 RQVHRR
+587 QQ
-593 CGPDPRVL
+593 

>member
-1 MQQDRNNSRRPSS
+1 MQQDRNKSRRPSS

-20 ARRQGKSRKAYDW
+20 ARRKEKPRKAYDW
-33 TQDRRPSNQNRRRT
+33 TQDRRPSNQDRRRT

-94 QGQQRSQRPRQN
+94 QSQQRSQRPRQN
-106 TTAYPTNGSRPR
+106 TTAYPNGSRPR

-213 GYSSAEILQARGV
+213 GYSSAEILQALGV

-257 RDYPGTVVVRVTEAQ
+257 RDYPNTVVVRTNAATAVY
-272 PAWAMQTSSGWL
+272 AMQTSGGWL
-284 TLSGGLKILEKDSA
+284 SLSAGLKILDQDSA
-298 QPAGLP
+298 QPDLII
-304 TLYGGE
+304 LCGGE
-310 PVSAEPGEQ
+310 PVSATPGTQ
-319 LTFAAEPKAD
+319 LEFETGPSGPSSGSAA
-329 STPDSAADSSA
+329 SDSAA
-340 SGTVEEEADQR
+340 SGEAGPPTDKR

-356 TLLAALDA
+356 TLLAALDSSEL
-364 AGMSAD
+364 GAD
-370 VTRIEFADVDEMA
+370 VTRIEFEDPEQMA
-383 FLYQD
+383 FLYQG
-388 RISVW
+388 RISVL
-393 LGTLNELEYKLKL
+393 LGTLNELDYKLRL
-406 AKHVLLNEDGK
+406 AKYVLLNEDGK
-417 GCAATDTGKL
+417 GCSPTDTGML
-427 DFTHISMSST
+427 DLSHLSASSS
-437 RKFTF
+437 RKFRF
-442 AQGEPELP
+442 AQGEPTLP
-450 SGYIVPEPVEETP
+450 SGWTAPEEPAAP
-463 AEEGVTGETADGTA
+463 AEAEAESQPEEAPGTEPDTEGAEAAPAEDPTA
-477 DAPTQ
+477 
-482 IILGK
+482 
-487 GFEVAADAEH
+487 AAAE
-497 FAFSIDGKHI
+497 
-507 AIDGGNNP
+507 
-515 ISGDNYNISRTA
+515 
-527 SDKSLFELTNGASLK
+527 
-542 LTHLDIYGNADAHLA
+542 
-557 EVACIFVRA
+557 
-566 SCKLTLGNGFELYSG
+566 
-581 NGNESG
+581 
-587 RQVHRR
+587 QQ
-593 CGPDPRVL
+593 

>member
-131 PQSGGRYRP
+131 TQSGGRYRP

-213 GYSSAEILQARGV
+213 GYSSAEILQALGV

-257 RDYPGTVVVRVTEAQ
+257 RDYPNTVVVRTNAATAVY
-272 PAWAMQTSSGWL
+272 AMQTSGGWL
-284 TLSGGLKILEKDSA
+284 SLSAGLKILDKDSA
-298 QPAGLP
+298 QPDLII
-304 TLYGGE
+304 LCGGE
-310 PVSAEPGEQ
+310 PVSTTPGTQ
-319 LTFAAEPKAD
+319 LEFETGPSGPSSGSAA
-329 STPDSAADSSA
+329 SDSAASS
-340 SGTVEEEADQR
+340 EAGPPTDKR

-356 TLLAALDA
+356 TLLTALDSSEL
-364 AGMSAD
+364 GAD
-370 VTRIEFADVDEMA
+370 VTRIEFEDPEQMA
-383 FLYQD
+383 FLYQG
-388 RISVW
+388 RISVL
-393 LGTLNELEYKLKL
+393 LGTLNELDYKLRL
-406 AKHVLLNEDGK
+406 AKYVLLNEDGK
-417 GCAATDTGKL
+417 GCSPTDTGML
-427 DFTHISMSST
+427 DLSHLSASSS
-437 RKFTF
+437 RKFRF
-442 AQGEPELP
+442 AQGEPSAPLRAGPPGAALTPHPHAVTPRTRPRYFAGERRP
-450 SGYIVPEPVEETP
+450 GRRPHCRSG
-463 AEEGVTGETADGTA
+463 
-477 DAPTQ
+477 
-482 IILGK
+482 
-487 GFEVAADAEH
+487 
-497 FAFSIDGKHI
+497 
-507 AIDGGNNP
+507 
-515 ISGDNYNISRTA
+515 RTA
-527 SDKSLFELTNGASLK
+527 IRS
-542 LTHLDIYGNADAHLA
+542 I
-557 EVACIFVRA
+557 
-566 SCKLTLGNGFELYSG
+566 
-581 NGNESG
+581 
-587 RQVHRR
+587 
-593 CGPDPRVL
+593 

>member
-1 MQQDRNNSRRPSS
+1 MQQDRNKSRRPSS
-14 SIQQNS
+14 SIRQNS
-20 ARRQGKSRKAYDW
+20 ARRQGKPRKAYDW
-33 TQDRRPSNQNRRRT
+33 TQDRRPSNQDRRRT

-118 NGQRPQNVQSARR
+118 NGQRPQNVQSTRR

-213 GYSSAEILQARGV
+213 GYSSAEILQALGV

-257 RDYPGTVVVRVTEAQ
+257 RDYPNTVVVRTNAAAAVY
-272 PAWAMQTSSGWL
+272 AMQTSGGWL
-284 TLSGGLKILEKDSA
+284 SLSAGLKILDQDSA
-298 QPAGLP
+298 QPDLII
-304 TLYGGE
+304 LCGGE
-310 PVSAEPGEQ
+310 PVSTTPGTQ
-319 LTFAAEPKAD
+319 LEFETGPSGPSSGSAA
-329 STPDSAADSSA
+329 SDSAASS
-340 SGTVEEEADQR
+340 EAGPPTDKR

-356 TLLAALDA
+356 TLLTALDSSEL
-364 AGMSAD
+364 GAD
-370 VTRIEFADVDEMA
+370 VTRIEFEDPEQMA
-383 FLYQD
+383 FLYQG
-388 RISVW
+388 RISVL
-393 LGTLNELEYKLKL
+393 LGTLNELDYKLRL
-406 AKHVLLNEDGK
+406 AKYVLLNEDGK
-417 GCAATDTGKL
+417 GCSPTDTGML
-427 DFTHISMSST
+427 DLSHLSASSS
-437 RKFTF
+437 RKFRF
-442 AQGEPELP
+442 AQGEPTLP
-450 SGYIVPEPVEETP
+450 SGWTAPEEPAAP
-463 AEEGVTGETADGTA
+463 AEAEAGSQPEEASGTEPDTEGAEAAPAEDPTA
-477 DAPTQ
+477 
-482 IILGK
+482 
-487 GFEVAADAEH
+487 AAAE
-497 FAFSIDGKHI
+497 
-507 AIDGGNNP
+507 
-515 ISGDNYNISRTA
+515 
-527 SDKSLFELTNGASLK
+527 
-542 LTHLDIYGNADAHLA
+542 
-557 EVACIFVRA
+557 
-566 SCKLTLGNGFELYSG
+566 
-581 NGNESG
+581 
-587 RQVHRR
+587 QQ
-593 CGPDPRVL
+593 

>member
-118 NGQRPQNVQSARR
+118 NGQWPQNVQSARR

-213 GYSSAEILQARGV
+213 GYSSAEILQALGV

-257 RDYPGTVVVRVTEAQ
+257 RDYPNTVVVRTNAATAVY
-272 PAWAMQTSSGWL
+272 AMQTSSGWL
-284 TLSGGLKILEKDSA
+284 SLSAGLKILDKDSA
-298 QPAGLP
+298 QPDLII
-304 TLYGGE
+304 LCGGE
-310 PVSAEPGEQ
+310 PVSTTPGTQ
-319 LTFAAEPKAD
+319 LEFETGPSGPSSGSAA
-329 STPDSAADSSA
+329 SDSAASS
-340 SGTVEEEADQR
+340 EAGPPTDKR

-356 TLLAALDA
+356 TLLTALDSSEL
-364 AGMSAD
+364 GAD
-370 VTRIEFADVDEMA
+370 VTRIEFEDPEQMA
-383 FLYQD
+383 FLYQG
-388 RISVW
+388 RISVL
-393 LGTLNELEYKLKL
+393 LGTLNELDYKLRL
-406 AKHVLLNEDGK
+406 AKYVLLNEDGK
-417 GCAATDTGKL
+417 GCSPTDTGML
-427 DFTHISMSST
+427 DLSHLSASSS
-437 RKFTF
+437 RKFRF
-442 AQGEPELP
+442 AQGEPTLP
-450 SGYIVPEPVEETP
+450 SGWTAPEEPAAP
-463 AEEGVTGETADGTA
+463 AEAEAESQPEEVSGTEPDTEGAEAAPAEDPTA
-477 DAPTQ
+477 
-482 IILGK
+482 
-487 GFEVAADAEH
+487 AAVE
-497 FAFSIDGKHI
+497 
-507 AIDGGNNP
+507 
-515 ISGDNYNISRTA
+515 
-527 SDKSLFELTNGASLK
+527 
-542 LTHLDIYGNADAHLA
+542 
-557 EVACIFVRA
+557 
-566 SCKLTLGNGFELYSG
+566 
-581 NGNESG
+581 
-587 RQVHRR
+587 QQ
-593 CGPDPRVL
+593 

>member
-1 MQQDRNNSRRPSS
+1 MQQDRNKSRRPSS

-20 ARRQGKSRKAYDW
+20 ARRQGKPRKAYDW

-118 NGQRPQNVQSARR
+118 NGQRPQS
-131 PQSGGRYRP
+131 SGRYRP

-213 GYSSAEILQARGV
+213 GYSSAEILQALGV

-252 NIRVE
+252 NIQVE
-257 RDYPGTVVVRVTEAQ
+257 RDYPNTVVVRTNAATAVY
-272 PAWAMQTSSGWL
+272 AMQTSSGWL
-284 TLSGGLKILEKDSA
+284 SLSAGLKILDQDSA
-298 QPAGLP
+298 QPDLII
-304 TLYGGE
+304 LCGGE
-310 PVSAEPGEQ
+310 PVSTTPGTQ
-319 LTFAAEPKAD
+319 LEFETGPSGPSSGSAVSD
-329 STPDSAADSSA
+329 STASS
-340 SGTVEEEADQR
+340 EAGPPTDKR

-356 TLLAALDA
+356 TLLTALDSSEL
-364 AGMSAD
+364 GAD
-370 VTRIEFADVDEMA
+370 VTRIEFEDPEQMA
-383 FLYQD
+383 FLYQG
-388 RISVW
+388 RISVL
-393 LGTLNELEYKLKL
+393 LGTLNELDYKLRL
-406 AKHVLLNEDGK
+406 AKYVLLNEDGK
-417 GCAATDTGKL
+417 GCSPTDTGML
-427 DFTHISMSST
+427 DLSHLSASSS
-437 RKFTF
+437 RKFRF
-442 AQGEPELP
+442 AQGEPTLP
-450 SGYIVPEPVEETP
+450 SGWTAPEEPAAP
-463 AEEGVTGETADGTA
+463 AEAEAENQPEEASGTEPDTEGAEAAPAEDPTA
-477 DAPTQ
+477 
-482 IILGK
+482 
-487 GFEVAADAEH
+487 AAAE
-497 FAFSIDGKHI
+497 
-507 AIDGGNNP
+507 
-515 ISGDNYNISRTA
+515 
-527 SDKSLFELTNGASLK
+527 
-542 LTHLDIYGNADAHLA
+542 
-557 EVACIFVRA
+557 
-566 SCKLTLGNGFELYSG
+566 
-581 NGNESG
+581 
-587 RQVHRR
+587 QQ
-593 CGPDPRVL
+593 

>member
-1 MQQDRNNSRRPSS
+1 MQQDRNKSRRPSS

-20 ARRQGKSRKAYDW
+20 TRRQGKPRKAYDW

-82 ARRPNNQNQSRR
+82 ARRPNNQSQSRR

-213 GYSSAEILQARGV
+213 GYSSAEILQALGV

-257 RDYPGTVVVRVTEAQ
+257 RDYPNTVVVRTNAATAVY
-272 PAWAMQTSSGWL
+272 AMQTSGGWL
-284 TLSGGLKILEKDSA
+284 SLSAGLKILDQDSA
-298 QPAGLP
+298 QPDLII
-304 TLYGGE
+304 LCGGE
-310 PVSAEPGEQ
+310 PVSTTPGTQ
-319 LTFAAEPKAD
+319 LEFETGPSGPSSGSAA
-329 STPDSAADSSA
+329 SDSAASS
-340 SGTVEEEADQR
+340 EAGPPTDKR

-356 TLLAALDA
+356 TLLTALDSSEL
-364 AGMSAD
+364 GAD
-370 VTRIEFADVDEMA
+370 VTRIEFEDPEQMA
-383 FLYQD
+383 FLYQG
-388 RISVW
+388 RISVL
-393 LGTLNELEYKLKL
+393 LGTLNELDYKLRL
-406 AKHVLLNEDGK
+406 AKYVLLNEDGK
-417 GCAATDTGKL
+417 GCSPTDTGML
-427 DFTHISMSST
+427 DLSHLSASSS
-437 RKFTF
+437 RKFRF
-442 AQGEPELP
+442 AQGEPTLP
-450 SGYIVPEPVEETP
+450 SGWTAPEEPAAP
-463 AEEGVTGETADGTA
+463 AEAEAESQPEEAPGTEPDTEGAEAAPAEDPTA
-477 DAPTQ
+477 
-482 IILGK
+482 
-487 GFEVAADAEH
+487 AAAE
-497 FAFSIDGKHI
+497 
-507 AIDGGNNP
+507 
-515 ISGDNYNISRTA
+515 
-527 SDKSLFELTNGASLK
+527 
-542 LTHLDIYGNADAHLA
+542 
-557 EVACIFVRA
+557 
-566 SCKLTLGNGFELYSG
+566 
-581 NGNESG
+581 
-587 RQVHRR
+587 QQ
-593 CGPDPRVL
+593 

>member
-1 MQQDRNNSRRPSS
+1 MQQDRNKSRRPSS
-14 SIQQNS
+14 SIRQNS
-20 ARRQGKSRKAYDW
+20 ARRQGKPRKAYDW
-33 TQDRRPSNQNRRRT
+33 TQDRRPSNQDRRRT

-198 TLEVAVDGE
+198 TLEVTVDGE

-213 GYSSAEILQARGV
+213 GYSSAEILQALGV

-257 RDYPGTVVVRVTEAQ
+257 RDYPNTVVVRTNAAAAVY
-272 PAWAMQTSSGWL
+272 AMQTSGGWL
-284 TLSGGLKILEKDSA
+284 SLSAGLKILDKDSA
-298 QPAGLP
+298 QPDLII
-304 TLYGGE
+304 LCGGE
-310 PVSAEPGEQ
+310 PVSTTPGTQ
-319 LTFAAEPKAD
+319 LEFETGPSGPSSGSAA
-329 STPDSAADSSA
+329 SDSAASS
-340 SGTVEEEADQR
+340 EAGPPTDKR

-356 TLLAALDA
+356 TLLTALDSSEL
-364 AGMSAD
+364 GAD
-370 VTRIEFADVDEMA
+370 VTRIEFEDPEQMA
-383 FLYQD
+383 FLYQG
-388 RISVW
+388 RISVL
-393 LGTLNELEYKLKL
+393 LGTLNELDYKLRL
-406 AKHVLLNEDGK
+406 AKYVLLNEDGK
-417 GCAATDTGKL
+417 GCSPTDTGML
-427 DFTHISMSST
+427 DLSHLSASSS
-437 RKFTF
+437 RKFRF
-442 AQGEPELP
+442 AQGEPTLP
-450 SGYIVPEPVEETP
+450 SGWTAPEEPAAP
-463 AEEGVTGETADGTA
+463 AEAEAESQPEEAPGTEPDTEGAEAAPAEDPTA
-477 DAPTQ
+477 
-482 IILGK
+482 
-487 GFEVAADAEH
+487 AAAE
-497 FAFSIDGKHI
+497 
-507 AIDGGNNP
+507 
-515 ISGDNYNISRTA
+515 
-527 SDKSLFELTNGASLK
+527 
-542 LTHLDIYGNADAHLA
+542 
-557 EVACIFVRA
+557 
-566 SCKLTLGNGFELYSG
+566 
-581 NGNESG
+581 
-587 RQVHRR
+587 QQ
-593 CGPDPRVL
+593 

>member
-213 GYSSAEILQARGV
+213 GYSSAEILQALGV

-257 RDYPGTVVVRVTEAQ
+257 RDYPNTVVVRTNAATAVY
-272 PAWAMQTSSGWL
+272 AMQTSSGWL
-284 TLSGGLKILEKDSA
+284 SLSAGLKILDKDSA
-298 QPAGLP
+298 QPDLII
-304 TLYGGE
+304 LCGGE
-310 PVSAEPGEQ
+310 PVSTTPGTQ
-319 LTFAAEPKAD
+319 LEFETGPSGPSSGSAA
-329 STPDSAADSSA
+329 SDSAASS
-340 SGTVEEEADQR
+340 EAGPPTDKR

-356 TLLAALDA
+356 TLLTALDSSEL
-364 AGMSAD
+364 GAD
-370 VTRIEFADVDEMA
+370 VTRIEFEDPEQMA
-383 FLYQD
+383 FLYQG
-388 RISVW
+388 RISVL
-393 LGTLNELEYKLKL
+393 LGTLNELDYKLRL
-406 AKHVLLNEDGK
+406 AKYVLLNEDGK
-417 GCAATDTGKL
+417 GCSPTDTGML
-427 DFTHISMSST
+427 DLSHLSASSS
-437 RKFTF
+437 RKFRF
-442 AQGEPELP
+442 AQGEPTLP
-450 SGYIVPEPVEETP
+450 SGWTAPEEPAAP
-463 AEEGVTGETADGTA
+463 AEAEAESQPEEVSGTEPDTEGAEAAPAEDPTA
-477 DAPTQ
+477 
-482 IILGK
+482 
-487 GFEVAADAEH
+487 AAAE
-497 FAFSIDGKHI
+497 
-507 AIDGGNNP
+507 
-515 ISGDNYNISRTA
+515 
-527 SDKSLFELTNGASLK
+527 
-542 LTHLDIYGNADAHLA
+542 
-557 EVACIFVRA
+557 
-566 SCKLTLGNGFELYSG
+566 
-581 NGNESG
+581 
-587 RQVHRR
+587 QQ
-593 CGPDPRVL
+593 

>member
-1 MQQDRNNSRRPSS
+1 MQQDRNKSRRPSS

-20 ARRQGKSRKAYDW
+20 AQRKGKPRKAYDW

-67 SSGYA
+67 SSGYG

-213 GYSSAEILQARGV
+213 GYSSAEILQALGV

-257 RDYPGTVVVRVTEAQ
+257 RDYPNTVVVRTNAAAAVY
-272 PAWAMQTSSGWL
+272 AMQTSGGWL
-284 TLSGGLKILEKDSA
+284 SLSAGLKILDKDSA
-298 QPAGLP
+298 QPDLII
-304 TLYGGE
+304 LCGGE
-310 PVSAEPGEQ
+310 PVSTTPGTQ
-319 LTFAAEPKAD
+319 LEFETGPSGPSSGSAA
-329 STPDSAADSSA
+329 SDSAASS
-340 SGTVEEEADQR
+340 EAGPPTDKR

-356 TLLAALDA
+356 TLLTALDSSEL
-364 AGMSAD
+364 GAD
-370 VTRIEFADVDEMA
+370 VTRIEFEDPEQMA
-383 FLYQD
+383 FLYQG
-388 RISVW
+388 RISVL
-393 LGTLNELEYKLKL
+393 LGTLNELDYKLRL
-406 AKHVLLNEDGK
+406 AKYVLLNEDGK
-417 GCAATDTGKL
+417 GCSPTDTGML
-427 DFTHISMSST
+427 DLSHLSASSS
-437 RKFTF
+437 RKFRF
-442 AQGEPELP
+442 AQGEPTLP
-450 SGYIVPEPVEETP
+450 SGWTAPEEPAAP
-463 AEEGVTGETADGTA
+463 AEAEAESQPEEASGTEPDTEGAEAAPAEDPTA
-477 DAPTQ
+477 
-482 IILGK
+482 
-487 GFEVAADAEH
+487 AAAE
-497 FAFSIDGKHI
+497 
-507 AIDGGNNP
+507 
-515 ISGDNYNISRTA
+515 
-527 SDKSLFELTNGASLK
+527 
-542 LTHLDIYGNADAHLA
+542 
-557 EVACIFVRA
+557 
-566 SCKLTLGNGFELYSG
+566 
-581 NGNESG
+581 
-587 RQVHRR
+587 QQ
-593 CGPDPRVL
+593 

>member
-1 MQQDRNNSRRPSS
+1 MQQDRNKSRRPSS
-14 SIQQNS
+14 SIRQNS
-20 ARRQGKSRKAYDW
+20 ARRQGKPRKAYDW

-53 TLDFSGGNVTFENH
+53 TLDFSGGNVMFENH

-82 ARRPNNQNQSRR
+82 ARRPDNQNQSRR

-213 GYSSAEILQARGV
+213 GYSSAEILQALGV

-257 RDYPGTVVVRVTEAQ
+257 RDYPNTVVVRTNAATAVY
-272 PAWAMQTSSGWL
+272 AMQTSSGWL
-284 TLSGGLKILEKDSA
+284 SLSAGLKILDKDSA
-298 QPAGLP
+298 QPDLII
-304 TLYGGE
+304 LCGGE
-310 PVSAEPGEQ
+310 PVSTTPGTQ
-319 LTFAAEPKAD
+319 LEFETGPSGPSSGSAA
-329 STPDSAADSSA
+329 SDSAASS
-340 SGTVEEEADQR
+340 EAGPPTDKR

-356 TLLAALDA
+356 TLLTALDSSEL
-364 AGMSAD
+364 GAD
-370 VTRIEFADVDEMA
+370 VTRIEFEDPEQMA
-383 FLYQD
+383 FLYQG
-388 RISVW
+388 RISVL
-393 LGTLNELEYKLKL
+393 LGTLNELDYKLRL
-406 AKHVLLNEDGK
+406 AKYVLLNEDGK
-417 GCAATDTGKL
+417 GCSPTDTGML
-427 DFTHISMSST
+427 DLSHLSASSS
-437 RKFTF
+437 RKFRF
-442 AQGEPELP
+442 AQGEPTLP
-450 SGYIVPEPVEETP
+450 SGWTAPEEPAAP
-463 AEEGVTGETADGTA
+463 AEAEAESRPEEASGTEPDTEGAEAAPAEDPTA
-477 DAPTQ
+477 
-482 IILGK
+482 
-487 GFEVAADAEH
+487 AAAE
-497 FAFSIDGKHI
+497 
-507 AIDGGNNP
+507 
-515 ISGDNYNISRTA
+515 
-527 SDKSLFELTNGASLK
+527 
-542 LTHLDIYGNADAHLA
+542 
-557 EVACIFVRA
+557 
-566 SCKLTLGNGFELYSG
+566 
-581 NGNESG
+581 
-587 RQVHRR
+587 QQ
-593 CGPDPRVL
+593 